1 MGDLYKPTGELQG
14 DTRAMP
20 NRGTATGMTPNPFGS
35 DVDNV
40 GHDLGADATNTMGS
54 IASACRSDGKEGV

>member
-14 DTRAMP
+14 DTRP
-20 NRGTATGMTPNPFGS
+20 LPDRGTTTGMISNPFGS
-35 DVDNV
+35 DADGI
-40 GHDLGADATNTMGS
+40 GHDTGADATNAMGG